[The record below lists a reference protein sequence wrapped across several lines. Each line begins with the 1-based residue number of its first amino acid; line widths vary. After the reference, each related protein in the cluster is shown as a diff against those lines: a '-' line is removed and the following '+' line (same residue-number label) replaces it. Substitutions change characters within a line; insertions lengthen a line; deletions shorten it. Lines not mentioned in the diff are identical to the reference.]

1 MFRGEFVNCRY
12 LVTDLTVGY
21 HNDRLVPVR
30 QSDDPRRMQTVSL
43 IRI

>member
-1 MFRGEFVNCRY
+1 MFHNDDCIY
-12 LVTDLTVGY
+12 LMTDITVGY
-21 HNDRLVPVR
+21 HNDRLVAVR